1 MDFLSNKWQSFSE
14 KIQSFV
20 DLAPVRILFI
30 YRGRSLPQM
39 YIYGQTW
46 MRDRNQRVIVV
57 ITGEKLSLHKCYYR
71 IEIDL
76 PIKWETMIVPPDS
89 WNALPDIGNKCLVT
103 SVLLTPLCCRRYQHA
118 DNHSENDYI
127 CLKQKTKKEKTPNST
142 STTRLE
148 SQKEQIHCLGFPLPG
163 WCDCTQAIC

>member
-1 MDFLSNKWQSFSE
+1 
-14 KIQSFV
+14 
-20 DLAPVRILFI
+20 
-30 YRGRSLPQM
+30 M
-39 YIYGQTW
+39 YVYGQTW

-57 ITGEKLSLHKCYYR
+57 VTGEKLSLHKYYYR

-76 PIKWETMIVPPDS
+76 PIKRETMIVPPDS

-127 CLKQKTKKEKTPNST
+127 CLKQKTKKEEKPNST
-142 STTRLE
+142 STLRFK
-148 SQKEQIHCLGFPLPG
+148 SQKEQIYCLGFPLPG
-163 WCDCTQAIC
+163 WCDCTQAICYFLLRIMLQKEISVPMASLSNFSNPII